1 MQSFTHQPV
10 LTDAVIEHLAL
21 RPGQT
26 IVDATLGLGGHA
38 KSILERLGGTGKLV
52 GIDQDE
58 QALQAAEHNLSSYQD
73 QLVLVRGNF
82 RDFVQLVQRA
92 IGSVR
97 VDGILFDLGVSS
109 LQLDDTSRGF
119 SFNKSARLD
128 MRMGGGEVTAAEV
141 VNAYPVDELVR
152 IFRDYGEEPR
162 AMSIAKRIAVARQQQ
177 PIETTEQLVGIIG
190 GYLGGRRHPATR
202 IFQALRIEV
211 NDELG
216 ALERALPQAV
226 ESLKPSGRL
235 VVISFHSLEDRIVKH
250 FFKTLTTG
258 GSVRLLTKKAVTP
271 SWEERKKN
279 RRARSAKLRAIEKL

>member
-1 MQSFTHQPV
+1 MNFTHQPV

-109 LQLDDTSRGF
+109 LQLDAGTRGF

-250 FFKTLTTG
+250 FFKTLATG
-258 GSVRLLTKKAVTP
+258 GSIRLLTKKAIMP
-271 SWEERKKN
+271 SWEERKSN
-279 RRARSAKLRAIEKL
+279 PRARSAKLRVIEKI